1 MPPGD
6 TVDAREDSTALAVAA
21 STDTVVEI
29 VAACAD
35 EDSDAEVASM
45 LTASGVTEAACEL
58 SAFDAVAAETE
69 TLPGDTVDDCD
80 ALDSEA
86 AVASTDTLP
95 AATAAT

>member
-1 MPPGD
+1 
-6 TVDAREDSTALAVAA
+6 
-21 STDTVVEI
+21 
-29 VAACAD
+29 
-35 EDSDAEVASM
+35 M